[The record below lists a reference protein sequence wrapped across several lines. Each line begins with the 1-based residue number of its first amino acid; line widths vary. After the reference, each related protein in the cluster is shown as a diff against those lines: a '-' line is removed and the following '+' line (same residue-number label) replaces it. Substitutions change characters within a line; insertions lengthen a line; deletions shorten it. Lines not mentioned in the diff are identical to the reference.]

1 MNDILLLGIILGLIF
16 TELTDLSPGGIIV
29 PAYFA
34 MYAYDWRRMLGTIL
48 LAFLCVLI
56 IRFLSKYTILYG
68 RRRYAVYLM
77 TGILLKYLAGTLG
90 AGTALSIGTL
100 IPGILGREIERQKP
114 LPTLLSLG
122 IVTLAIR
129 LLYITV
135 SIWR

>member
-56 IRFLSKYTILYG
+56 VRFLSKYTILYG

-100 IPGILGREIERQKP
+100 IPGIHGREIERQKP
-114 LPTLLSLG
+114 LPTLLSLV